1 MNDKKAAREGGGKEK
16 TMGNIIVLPESRTS
30 VVWFIDITEE
40 RECCGCEY
48 REKGMTRICP
58 EPHWSVVVEAP
69 TVDRLCVLLKKAEM
83 ELKESMA
90 IMRTSGNWRKGAR
103 SEVL

>member
-48 REKGMTRICP
+48 SLT
-58 EPHWSVVVEAP
+58 
-69 TVDRLCVLLKKAEM
+69 
-83 ELKESMA
+83 
-90 IMRTSGNWRKGAR
+90 GA
-103 SEVL
+103 